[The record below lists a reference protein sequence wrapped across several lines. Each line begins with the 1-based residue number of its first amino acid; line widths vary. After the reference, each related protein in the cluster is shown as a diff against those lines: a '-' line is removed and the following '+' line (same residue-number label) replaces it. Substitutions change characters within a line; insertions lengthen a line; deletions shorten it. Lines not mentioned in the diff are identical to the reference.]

1 MSMTQDLT
9 CGKNAD
15 DLATGRYHL
24 WARATPGA
32 LHLTQGSAAFYS
44 SSKQPQV
51 RRCFLDQSI
60 LRPGES
66 AAVAFS
72 SLPNGVFPAALLPP
86 MMFSTFKQLVL
97 KTAAKA
103 VFLTA

>member
-15 DLATGRYHL
+15 DLASGQVSPL
-24 WARATPGA
+24 
-32 LHLTQGSAAFYS
+32 GSHRGHCIRHKVLQPLQL
-44 SSKQPQV
+44 KQPQV

-72 SLPNGVFPAALLPP
+72 SLPNGVFSAALLPP